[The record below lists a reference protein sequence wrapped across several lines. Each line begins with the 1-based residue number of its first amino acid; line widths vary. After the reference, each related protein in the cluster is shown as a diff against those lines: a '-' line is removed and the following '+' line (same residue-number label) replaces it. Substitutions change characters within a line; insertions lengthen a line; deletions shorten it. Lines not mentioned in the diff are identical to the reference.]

1 MCAITG
7 ANYHGAGQATT
18 IKGNVKIGGEVGYDL
33 PDGLSLLGLLTAN
46 CQDQIFVLQWI
57 LLLFGLAVQDV
68 PPAFPGRGDTLHSVK
83 GVTWLAP
90 S

>member
-46 CQDQIFVLQWI
+46 CQD
-57 LLLFGLAVQDV
+57 
-68 PPAFPGRGDTLHSVK
+68 
-83 GVTWLAP
+83 
-90 S
+90 

>member
-18 IKGNVKIGGEVGYDL
+18 NKGEVKIGGEVGYDL

-46 CQDQIFVLQWI
+46 CQDQIIMLLDSHWI
-57 LLLFGLAVQDV
+57 LH
-68 PPAFPGRGDTLHSVK
+68 LH
-83 GVTWLAP
+83 
-90 S
+90 

>member
-18 IKGNVKIGGEVGYDL
+18 IKGEVKIGGEVGYDL

-46 CQDQIFVLQWI
+46 CQYQIIMLLDSHWI
-57 LLLFGLAVQDV
+57 LH
-68 PPAFPGRGDTLHSVK
+68 LH
-83 GVTWLAP
+83 
-90 S
+90 

>member
-18 IKGNVKIGGEVGYDL
+18 IKGEVEIGGEVGYDL

-46 CQDQIFVLQWI
+46 CQD
-57 LLLFGLAVQDV
+57 
-68 PPAFPGRGDTLHSVK
+68 
-83 GVTWLAP
+83 
-90 S
+90 

>member
-18 IKGNVKIGGEVGYDL
+18 IKGEVKIGGEVGYDP

-46 CQDQIFVLQWI
+46 CQDQIIMLLDSHWI
-57 LLLFGLAVQDV
+57 LH
-68 PPAFPGRGDTLHSVK
+68 LH
-83 GVTWLAP
+83 
-90 S
+90 

>member
-1 MCAITG
+1 VCAITG

-46 CQDQIFVLQWI
+46 CQDQIIMLLDSHWI
-57 LLLFGLAVQDV
+57 LH
-68 PPAFPGRGDTLHSVK
+68 LH
-83 GVTWLAP
+83 
-90 S
+90 